1 MRRISTFLLGMAT
14 GAMLLHGATMYH
26 VVRASDGMHLIPKQ
40 PPRLAETYTDIRH
53 FSMED
58 WAGHAQL
65 ASAMVQAGQQQ
76 LLGEAATG
84 SIRDTLNSAL
94 PVRLKP

>member
-14 GAMLLHGATMYH
+14 GAMLLHGATLYH
-26 VVRASDGMHLIPKQ
+26 VVRASDGIHLIPKQ
-40 PPRLAETYTDIRH
+40 PPSLAQTYVDIRS
-53 FSMED
+53 FTMDD

-76 LLGEAATG
+76 LLGEAAGGT
-84 SIRDTLNSAL
+84 IRETLNSVI
-94 PVRLKP
+94 PGKLKQ